1 MRIISLS
8 LTALLLCGC
17 APKSVEVS
25 PAVAAMQQEHLEP
38 KMYLEERPTKEF
50 ALKKERESFDL
61 RPVPELS
68 KREAIVENAM
78 MYLGKRDGGDCSGF
92 VNLVNFKSG
101 LPFYDNKELSQ
112 SYDNARKSRA
122 MFNLMNKKGNAFEA
136 RLPNIGDLVFFENT
150 ERRPA
155 VKPQKTKGGKEKAPA
170 KQPVVNVT
178 ENITH
183 VGIVTKVEPDGTV
196 EFIHHSNG
204 KNILDYMNF
213 NFPMLT
219 HKDGKKINTY
229 MKRCPSKGGAA
240 QPQCMNIAFFVAY
253 GTF

>member
-1 MRIISLS
+1 MKRIALS

-17 APKSVEVS
+17 APKSVEITPVTEETQTH
-25 PAVAAMQQEHLEP
+25 AEP
-38 KMYLEERPTKEF
+38 KMYIEERPTKEF
-50 ALKKERESFDL
+50 FLKQERETFSL

-92 VNLVNFKSG
+92 VNLINYKTGS
-101 LPFYDNKELSQ
+101 PFYDTKELSQ
-112 SYDNARKSRA
+112 SFDNARKSRA
-122 MFNLMNKKGNAFEA
+122 MFNLMSKKGNAFDA
-136 RLPNIGDLVFFENT
+136 KLPNIGDLVFFENT
-150 ERRPA
+150 ERRAA
-155 VKPQKTKGGKEKAPA
+155 VKTKNKGKGKEKIPV
-170 KQPVVNVT
+170 KKPVVNVS

-183 VGIVTKVEPDGTV
+183 VGIVTKVEADGTV

-213 NFPMLT
+213 TYPMLT

-229 MKRCPSKGGAA
+229 MKRCPSNKGAA